1 MPNPFETRST
11 SLSGPGTDYVPV
23 TPDDQAEFADTAVAL
38 FVETGGAVAFVS
50 QAGQD
55 RVVQLPDYG
64 FLACGVRRVKA
75 TGTTAVGIHAIIVT

>member
-23 TPDDQAEFADTAVAL
+23 IPDDLTDLSDTAVAL
-38 FVETGGAVAFVS
+38 YVETGGAVSFVS
-50 QAGQD
+50 QRGEE
-55 RVVQLPDYG
+55 RVVRLSDFG
-64 FLACGVRRVKA
+64 FLPCGVRRVKA

>member
-23 TPDDQAEFADTAVAL
+23 TPDDQMDFSDTAVAL
-38 FVETGGAVAFVS
+38 YVEAGGAVAFVS
-50 QAGQD
+50 QRGQE
-55 RVVQLPDYG
+55 RVVQLPDFG

-75 TGTTAVGIHAIIVT
+75 TGTTATGIHAVIVT